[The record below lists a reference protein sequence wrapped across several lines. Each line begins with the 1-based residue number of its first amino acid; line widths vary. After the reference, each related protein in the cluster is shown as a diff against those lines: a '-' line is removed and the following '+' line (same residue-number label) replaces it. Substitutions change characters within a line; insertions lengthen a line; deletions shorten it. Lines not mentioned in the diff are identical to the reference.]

1 MWGVTTIL
9 RVSRREWTAAMYLV
23 DTNVIS
29 EARKGSRANSGV
41 RAFFTAASEQD
52 QPLFLASITIGE
64 LRRGVDLIRRR
75 GDGAQADALEHWL
88 SLLLDEYGDR
98 VLVLDAEAAQLWGRL
113 RVPHP
118 EQALAKQIAAIALL
132 HDLTVVTRNTAD
144 FLPTGVALLNPFHS
158 AAELA
163 P

>member
-1 MWGVTTIL
+1 
-9 RVSRREWTAAMYLV
+9 MY
-23 DTNVIS
+23 
-29 EARKGSRANSGV
+29 
-41 RAFFTAASEQD
+41 
-52 QPLFLASITIGE
+52 LASITTGE

-75 GDGAQADALEHWL
+75 GDGTQAYALEHWL
-88 SLLLDEYGDR
+88 AVLLEAYGDR

-118 EQALAKQIAAIALL
+118 EHALDKQIAAIALL

-144 FLPTGVALLNPFHS
+144 FLATGVALLNPFHS
-158 AAELA
+158 PTDLA

>member
-1 MWGVTTIL
+1 MFLI
-9 RVSRREWTAAMYLV
+9 

-29 EARKGSRANSGV
+29 EARKGSRANPGV
-41 RAFFTAASEQD
+41 RAFFAAASEQE
-52 QPLFLASITIGE
+52 QPLYVASITIGE

-88 SLLLDEYGDR
+88 AELLDSYGDR
-98 VLVLDAEAAQLWGRL
+98 VLALDAEAAQLWGRL

-118 EQALAKQIAAIALL
+118 EHELDKQIAAIALL

-158 AAELA
+158 PTEVA

>member
-1 MWGVTTIL
+1 
-9 RVSRREWTAAMYLV
+9 MYLV

-29 EARKGSRANSGV
+29 EARKGSRANPGV
-41 RAFFTAASEQD
+41 RAFFSAASELE

-75 GDGAQADALEHWL
+75 GDAAQADALEHWL
-88 SLLLDEYGDR
+88 AVVLGDYGDR

-118 EQALAKQIAAIALL
+118 EQALDKQIAAIALL
-132 HDLTVVTRNTAD
+132 HDLTLVTRNTAD

-158 AAELA
+158 ATELA

>member
-1 MWGVTTIL
+1 
-9 RVSRREWTAAMYLV
+9 MYLV

-29 EARKGSRANSGV
+29 EARKGSRANPGV
-41 RAFFTAASEQD
+41 RAFFSAASEQD

-88 SLLLDEYGDR
+88 AVVLDDYGDR
-98 VLVLDAEAAQLWGRL
+98 VLVLDTEAAQLWGRL

-118 EQALAKQIAAIALL
+118 EQALDKQIAAIALL

-158 AAELA
+158 PTELA

>member
-1 MWGVTTIL
+1 MF
-9 RVSRREWTAAMYLV
+9 LV

-29 EARKGSRANSGV
+29 EARRGARANLGV
-41 RAFFTAASEQD
+41 RAFFAAASEQE
-52 QPLFLASITIGE
+52 QPLYVASITIGE

-88 SLLLDEYGDR
+88 AELLEAYGDR

-118 EQALAKQIAAIALL
+118 EHALDKQIAAIALL
-132 HDLTVVTRNTAD
+132 HNLTVVTRNTAD

-158 AAELA
+158 PTEQT

>member
-1 MWGVTTIL
+1 MF
-9 RVSRREWTAAMYLV
+9 LV

-29 EARKGSRANSGV
+29 EARKGSRANPGV
-41 RAFFTAASEQD
+41 RAFLAAASEQE
-52 QPLFLASITIGE
+52 QPLYVASITIGE

-88 SLLLDEYGDR
+88 AELLEAYGDR

-118 EQALAKQIAAIALL
+118 EHALDKQIAAIALL

-158 AAELA
+158 PSEVA

>member
-1 MWGVTTIL
+1 MFLI
-9 RVSRREWTAAMYLV
+9 

-29 EARKGSRANSGV
+29 EARKGSRANPGV
-41 RAFFTAASEQD
+41 RAFLADASEQE
-52 QPLFLASITIGE
+52 QPLYVAAITIGE

-88 SLLLDEYGDR
+88 AELLEAYGDR
-98 VLVLDAEAAQLWGRL
+98 VLALDAEAAQLWGRL

-118 EQALAKQIAAIALL
+118 EHALDKQIAAIALL

-158 AAELA
+158 PSEVA

>member
-1 MWGVTTIL
+1 MFLI
-9 RVSRREWTAAMYLV
+9 

-29 EARKGSRANSGV
+29 EARKGSRANPGV
-41 RAFFTAASEQD
+41 RAFFAAASEQE
-52 QPLFLASITIGE
+52 QPLYVASITIGE

-88 SLLLDEYGDR
+88 AVLLEAYGDR

-118 EQALAKQIAAIALL
+118 EHALDKQIAAIALL

-144 FLPTGVALLNPFHS
+144 FLSTGVALLNPFHS
-158 AAELA
+158 PSGVAQ
-163 P
+163 

>member
-1 MWGVTTIL
+1 
-9 RVSRREWTAAMYLV
+9 MYLV

-29 EARKGSRANSGV
+29 EARKGARAHPGV
-41 RAFFTAASEQD
+41 RAFFAAASEQE
-52 QPLFLASITIGE
+52 QPLYVASISIGE

-75 GDGAQADALEHWL
+75 GDGPQADALEHWL
-88 SLLLDEYGDR
+88 AELLEAYGDR

-118 EQALAKQIAAIALL
+118 EHALDKQIAAIALL
-132 HDLTVVTRNTAD
+132 HGLTVVTRNTAD

-158 AAELA
+158 PSEQT

>member
-1 MWGVTTIL
+1 MD
-9 RVSRREWTAAMYLV
+9 LV
-23 DTNVIS
+23 DTNGIS
-29 EARKGSRANSGV
+29 EARKGSQADPRMRALFS
-41 RAFFTAASEQD
+41 AACEQD

-75 GDGAQADALEHWL
+75 GDGGPADALEHWL
-88 SLLLDEYGDR
+88 DVLLDDNVDQ

-118 EQALAKQIAAIALL
+118 EQALDKQIAAIALL

-144 FLPTGVALLNPFHS
+144 FLPTGVALLSPFHS
-158 AAELA
+158 ATEPA

>member
-1 MWGVTTIL
+1 
-9 RVSRREWTAAMYLV
+9 MYLV

-29 EARKGSRANSGV
+29 EARKGSRANPGV
-41 RAFFTAASEQD
+41 RAFFAAASEQE
-52 QPLFLASITIGE
+52 QPLYLASITIGE

-75 GDGAQADALEHWL
+75 GDGTQADALKHWL
-88 SLLLDEYGDR
+88 AVLLEAYGDR
-98 VLVLDAEAAQLWGRL
+98 VLVLDTEAAQLWGRL

-118 EQALAKQIAAIALL
+118 EHALDKQVAAIALL

-158 AAELA
+158 PSEHA

>member
-1 MWGVTTIL
+1 MD
-9 RVSRREWTAAMYLV
+9 LV
-23 DTNVIS
+23 DTNGIS
-29 EARKGSRANSGV
+29 EARKGSQADPRMRALFS
-41 RAFFTAASEQD
+41 AAREQD

-75 GDGAQADALEHWL
+75 GDGAPADALEHWL
-88 SLLLDEYGDR
+88 DVLLDDNVDQ

-118 EQALAKQIAAIALL
+118 EQALDKQIAAIALL

-144 FLPTGVALLNPFHS
+144 FLPTGVALPHPFHS
-158 AAELA
+158 ATEPA

>member
-1 MWGVTTIL
+1 
-9 RVSRREWTAAMYLV
+9 MYLV

-29 EARKGSRANSGV
+29 EARKGSRANPGV
-41 RAFFTAASEQD
+41 RAFLAAASEQE
-52 QPLFLASITIGE
+52 QPLYLASITIGE

-75 GDGAQADALEHWL
+75 GDGTQADALEHWL
-88 SLLLDEYGDR
+88 AVLLEAYGDR
-98 VLVLDAEAAQLWGRL
+98 VLVLDTEAAQLWGRL

-118 EQALAKQIAAIALL
+118 EHALDKQVAAIALL

-158 AAELA
+158 PSEHA